1 MAAHPPRR
9 IVVGVETGG
18 SSDNAVAAAVE
29 LARRFE
35 ARIELVHAVR
45 PTRFGHEVEPEL
57 LEAARRAVRLH
68 LEATLAG
75 ALLPYVS
82 EEHHLVVAP
91 GHPAAV
97 LLERAEEPDTGLV
110 VLGAHRRHGLLNL
123 KNAAQNVIMRAQ
135 CPVWVQEGPV
145 RDVRRILVP
154 VDLSRE
160 SLEALATA
168 CRWATTL
175 RAAVVVLHCFVTPE
189 LYVGHGAPV
198 PGPTYVVDRLRDDAR
213 AEFEGAM
220 ERFEWGGVGHRTV
233 FAEESPVTQVV
244 AMQDEVDLVLL
255 GTHGRTGLSALVL
268 GNTAASV
275 LREVHLP
282 VVTLRAPGRE
292 WLL

>member
-9 IVVGVETGG
+9 IVVGVDTGG
-18 SSDNAVAAAVE
+18 SSDNAVAAAVD
-29 LARRFE
+29 LSRRFG
-35 ARIELVHAVR
+35 AGIELVHAVR
-45 PTRFGHEVEPEL
+45 PTRFGHAVEPDR
-57 LEAARRAVRLH
+57 LEAARRAMRLH

-82 EEHHLVVAP
+82 EEHHLVVRA

-97 LLERAEEPDTGLV
+97 LLERAAEPDTGLV
-110 VLGAHRRHGLLNL
+110 VLGAHRRHGLLDL
-123 KNAAQNVIMRAQ
+123 KNTAQTVIMRA
-135 CPVWVQEGPV
+135 
-145 RDVRRILVP
+145 
-154 VDLSRE
+154 
-160 SLEALATA
+160 
-168 CRWATTL
+168 
-175 RAAVVVLHCFVTPE
+175 
-189 LYVGHGAPV
+189 
-198 PGPTYVVDRLRDDAR
+198 
-213 AEFEGAM
+213 EFEQAM
-220 ERFEWGGVGHRTV
+220 ERFDWGGVGHRTV

-282 VVTLRAPGRE
+282 VVTLRSPGRE